1 MALKSFER
9 PKFVTD
15 RGPLATSAAPVSA
28 PELASQPRQRVSKIP
43 PSREGLVPFSFFV
56 PPEARRQIK
65 GWAALNGRSTQDIGQ
80 EMMND
85 WCAKHGLHRLV
96 GSKGDGQ

>member
-1 MALKSFER
+1 MALKSFDR

-15 RGPLATSAAPVSA
+15 PSPLAPSAAPV
-28 PELASQPRQRVSKIP
+28 PEPANQPRQRVSRIP
-43 PSREGLVPFSFFV
+43 PSRQGLVPFSFFV
-56 PPEARRQIK
+56 PLEARKQIK

-85 WCAKHGLHRLV
+85 WCAKHGLHRLA
-96 GSKGDGQ
+96 GSKGDSQ